1 MLSVMKRPTPKQT
14 PRERLVALL
23 AKKPPAPSLKARLGH
38 RSKASAPRRPRSATD
53 DEGAGLLGPLV
64 MVEGEKVSTY
74 IECRVRSDARRTT
87 MLLSPNTTAGKP
99 KKHLRWRSLPE
110 VKSYELR
117 GWTWQELGL
126 SLRVFTRNLVL
137 EFSAGRSL
145 RNLRPWT
152 RHEAPEG
159 GLRSPHGR
167 AAAIVAAAYRSGELG
182 ARSSPHAQQLDQ
194 HPEREHRC
202 EGEPYPDQIHIHDA

>member
-1 MLSVMKRPTPKQT
+1 MQGGRQ
-14 PRERLVALL
+14 
-23 AKKPPAPSLKARLGH
+23 G
-38 RSKASAPRRPRSATD
+38 
-53 DEGAGLLGPLV
+53 
-64 MVEGEKVSTY
+64 
-74 IECRVRSDARRTT
+74 I
-87 MLLSPNTTAGKP
+87 SPNTTAGKP

-152 RHEAPEG
+152 STKLPKEVCGRPMVGQRLSLLRHTGQESSA
-159 GLRSPHGR
+159 RGR
-167 AAAIVAAAYRSGELG
+167 HPT
-182 ARSSPHAQQLDQ
+182 RSSWISIPSANIAARVSHIQIKSTSTTHDRIPWACHLATPRRGLHYQRVRRLVRSCHCVAGVCQLMGNAS
-194 HPEREHRC
+194 R
-202 EGEPYPDQIHIHDA
+202 